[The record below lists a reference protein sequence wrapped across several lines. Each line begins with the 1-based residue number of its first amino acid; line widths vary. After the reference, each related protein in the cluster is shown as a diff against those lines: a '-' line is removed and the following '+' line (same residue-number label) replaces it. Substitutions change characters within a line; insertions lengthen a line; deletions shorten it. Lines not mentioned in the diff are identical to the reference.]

1 MFGVVFSRGGV
12 CVEFPGSLRL
22 LQPQRRRVAP
32 ALGSLLRLVTERVPT
47 STPSLLRVSVCVLHL
62 LLDLV
67 VSNFSL
73 LTPFWPHNLYSEH
86 HMDLSFLPQLSNVFS
101 L

>member
-1 MFGVVFSRGGV
+1 MGTSQ
-12 CVEFPGSLRL
+12 ENLLWSLQHKGL
-22 LQPQRRRVAP
+22 EGL
-32 ALGSLLRLVTERVPT
+32 PT